1 MAPRYLLRSALLFFC
16 LVGLSACGFAPGGQA
31 HGCSGSACCR
41 HDHARPAALGALG
54 ATLPTTLHPTPS
66 AAVPTPTRRWSD
78 AAGWPGGEVPAANAV
93 VTILDGEVVLL
104 DVSPPPLGGLT
115 IAGGLVFDRSDLELT
130 ADHILVTGGLYIG
143 SEQEPFAER
152 AVITLTGDKAP
163 DDGCLGGNYL
173 ALLDGTLELYGDPR
187 GSSWT
192 RLAADA
198 AAGDDHIVV
207 DDVTGWRVGDL
218 LALASTDYYA
228 ADYSTNT
235 VYDKQVEQRGVTG
248 IEGNRL
254 YLDAPLAYA
263 HHGTAQTFAA
273 GSGKANTVL
282 QSRAEVA
289 RLTRNVT
296 VQGSRETADPSSSN
310 YRFGGQVM
318 AMGQSRVRLDS
329 IELTRMG
336 QAGILLRY
344 PVHWHL
350 MGNAGEG
357 SFVRNSSLHGLYNRC
372 ITIHGTNGVLLDG
385 NAAHDTFGHC
395 YFLEDGAETGNVLR
409 GNLALQVRSPAAADA
424 LLPTD
429 SGHMGPAAFWITNP
443 ANYLIGNVAA
453 SSQGSGF
460 WYSLP
465 EHPTGP
471 SYAMF
476 DGANI
481 WPRRTPLGMFADNVA
496 HSNNVDGL
504 HVDRGPRAGSLRAET
519 ASYTPRVNPADR
531 DSAPV
536 QAEFTGF
543 VAYKQR
549 NAGAWFRGDS
559 TVLRSALLV
568 DNAVGVTFASRSSG
582 LADSVIVG
590 ESSNLGTPESWEP
603 VGADGRTLPKP
614 WDPDVA
620 IRGFEFYDGP
630 VFVTNTHFE
639 AFAPNG
645 LRQAAGISVL
655 DYTSF
660 SLSPL
665 SYASGLSFGSATNRV
680 WLETRDMATYD
691 AATTDSGEDGYRSA
705 VFLDQD
711 GSVTG
716 TAGRYVTV
724 MNPVLAAAS
733 CTYRAAWNA
742 NVCDGRYA
750 SLTLSDDGATGQ
762 GFAPLNLRRG
772 NEATTHAMYGSP
784 NGGPAEPNRHYRSII
799 RLGSEYAYEH
809 TRGTPAEFSIGL
821 GEVKAGDRLVV
832 SVPYR
837 GVESPAIYRDWWI
850 DSRSLLPP
858 YGSVASL
865 RTGTETGYY
874 LDAGSGRLYLLLMVQ
889 PGRDY
894 ARVTVCQTPGC

>member
-1 MAPRYLLRSALLFFC
+1 MAPRILIRSVLLLLC
-16 LVGLSACGFAPGGQA
+16 LAGLAACGFVPAGQA
-31 HGCSGSACCR
+31 HGCAGSACCR
-41 HDHARPAALGALG
+41 HDHAQPAALGALG
-54 ATLPTTLHPTPS
+54 AALPATMQPTAS
-66 AAVPTPTRRWSD
+66 APVPTPTRRWSD
-78 AAGWPGGEVPAANAV
+78 PSGWHDGAVPAADA
-93 VTILDGEVVLL
+93 TITIPHGEVVLL

-143 SEQEPFAER
+143 SEQEPFGER

-173 ALLDGTLELYGDPR
+173 ALLDGTLELYGNPT
-187 GSSWT
+187 GTSWT
-192 RLAADA
+192 RLAANA
-198 AAGDDHIVV
+198 AAGDSSIVV
-207 DDVTGWRVGDL
+207 DDVSGWRVGDL
-218 LALASTDYYA
+218 LAIASTDYYA
-228 ADYSTNT
+228 ADHSTDT
-235 VYDKQVEQRGVTG
+235 VFDKQVEQRSVTG
-248 IEGNRL
+248 IEGKRL
-254 YLDAPLAYA
+254 YLDAPLDYA
-263 HHGTAQTFAA
+263 HYGTAQTFAA

-296 VQGSRETADPSSSN
+296 VQGGLETADPNSSN

-329 IELTRMG
+329 VELTRMG

-350 MGNAGEG
+350 MGNAGES

-385 NAAHDTFGHC
+385 NAAYDTFGHC

-409 GNLALQVRSPAAADA
+409 GNLALQVRAPSAANAI
-424 LLPTD
+424 LPTD

-443 ANYLIGNVAA
+443 ANYLLGNVAA

-460 WYSLP
+460 WYALP

-476 DGANI
+476 DGANT
-481 WPRRTPLGMFADNVA
+481 WPRRTPLGMFADNLA
-496 HSNNVDGL
+496 HSNNDDGL
-504 HVDRGPRAGSLRAET
+504 HVDRGPRAGSLKAEPT
-519 ASYTPRVNPADR
+519 SYTPRINPVDR

-590 ESSNLGTPESWEP
+590 ESANLGTAESWEP

-614 WDPDVA
+614 WKPELA

-630 VFVTNTHFE
+630 VYVTNTHFE
-639 AFAPNG
+639 AFVPNG
-645 LRQAAGISVL
+645 MRQAAGISVL
-655 DYTSF
+655 DYTAF
-660 SLSPL
+660 SMSPL
-665 SYASGLSFGSATNRV
+665 SYAAGLSFEGDTNRV
-680 WLETRDMATYD
+680 WLETRDMSNYDPAT
-691 AATTDSGEDGYRSA
+691 ADSGEDGYRSA

-711 GSVTG
+711 GSVAG

-724 MNPVLAAAS
+724 MNPVLAATS
-733 CTYRAAWNA
+733 CTYRADWNA

-750 SLTLSDDGATGQ
+750 SLTLSDDGPTGQ

-772 NEATTHAMYGSP
+772 SEATKHAMYGSP

-809 TRGTPAEFSIGL
+809 TRGTSPDFSITL
-821 GEVKAGDRLVV
+821 GEVRAGDRLVV

-837 GVESPAIYRDWWI
+837 GAESPAIYRDWWI
-850 DSRSLLPP
+850 DSRNLLPP
-858 YGSVASL
+858 YGSAASL
-865 RTGTETGYY
+865 RAGSVSGYY
-874 LDAGSGRLYLLLMVQ
+874 LDAAAGRLYLLLMVQ
-889 PGRDY
+889 PDRDY
-894 ARVTVCQTPGC
+894 ARVTVCRTPGC